1 MYFTVLNRHANKL
14 YKNKINS
21 KFIKSYQSSLE
32 RSHAVLTEISPE
44 FWSWPSPFTTKTDP
58 YRSTSHKFTKT
69 EQRRFFYSVTLCL
82 ATSHQ

>member
-21 KFIKSYQSSLE
+21 KFIKSYQCSLE

-58 YRSTSHKFTKT
+58 
-69 EQRRFFYSVTLCL
+69 
-82 ATSHQ
+82 